1 MPEEDKV
8 ENYQYTT
15 IEVLLR
21 DKVATLALNRPE
33 VSNAFS
39 FDTYLEV
46 RDAVERLGRDQNV
59 GAIVITGKGKNF
71 SAGGDIHRFRRL
83 IDEKVFIQDQGVTAT
98 GKMSIAVRRCPK
110 PVIAMVNG
118 AAAGAGC
125 GLALACDF
133 RVMTEKSRLIMA
145 FSNMGLSGDT
155 GGMYYLERLVGTGKT
170 IQMMMLGEPM
180 GGAEA
185 HRLGVANVLA
195 GLEELEAETYALAS
209 KLAHRP
215 LYALARQKA
224 AINALFYSDID
235 KVIVQ
240 ESEDMQ
246 ACSRTNDFNE
256 AVTAFLEKRA
266 PEFKGN

>member
-1 MPEEDKV
+1 MDD
-8 ENYQYTT
+8 YQYDT
-15 IEVLLR
+15 IEVSLADR
-21 DKVATLALNRPE
+21 VATLTLNRPE

-39 FDTYLEV
+39 YETYLEV
-46 RDAVERLGRDQNV
+46 RDAVERMGRDERV
-59 GAIVITGKGKNF
+59 GAIVITGSGKNF

-110 PVIAMVNG
+110 PVIAMING

-155 GGMYYLERLVGTGKT
+155 GGMYYLERLVGTGRT

-180 GGAEA
+180 GGVEA

-195 GLEELEAETYALAS
+195 APEELETETYALAA
-209 KLAHRP
+209 KLARRP

-224 AINALFYSDID
+224 AINAFFYGDID
-235 KVIVQ
+235 KFIVQ

-256 AVTAFLEKRA
+256 AVTAFLEKR
-266 PEFKGN
+266 PPDFKGN